1 TALRGHSRTL
11 AQGDGRPLPQIW
23 SMRSRDELR
32 QSPCHPKLVLS
43 TSGESIQ
50 PAASCHE
57 TPIFKL
63 TQGGKEG
70 TVTRLP
76 GKSGTVWVACH
87 QSKQPRLD
95 HASP

>member
-1 TALRGHSRTL
+1 VTFAHTGP
-11 AQGDGRPLPQIW
+11 GDGRPLPQISW
-23 SMRSRDELR
+23 MRSRDEPR
-32 QSPCHPKLVLS
+32 HSSCHPKLVLA

-63 TQGGKEG
+63 PQRGKEG
-70 TVTRLP
+70 TVTHLP
-76 GKSGTVWVACH
+76 GKSGRVWVTHH
-87 QSKQPRLD
+87 QSEQPRLE

>member
-1 TALRGHSRTL
+1 
-11 AQGDGRPLPQIW
+11 
-23 SMRSRDELR
+23 MRSRDELR